1 MRVRL
6 IHWNAEEA
14 RERAGRLRAAG
25 YVVEHAPPTG
35 NAALARL
42 RKTPPDAVVID
53 LARLPAQGRD
63 LALWLREATSTRS
76 VPVVFVGG
84 DPQKVA
90 PIRKL
95 LPEATYTP
103 WSRIRSSLKRAI
115 ANPPAAAAAQS
126 RMAGY
131 SGTPLVK
138 KLGIKENAVVA
149 LVGAPRDFEK
159 TLGRLPGGVTLR
171 RRAGSRADLTVWFAK
186 SARDLE
192 GRIARMTASIGRDGL
207 WIAWPKKASG
217 VVTDL
222 SERLVRR
229 TGLATG
235 LVDYKI
241 CAIDATW
248 SGLRFARRAAPA
260 P

>member
-1 MRVRL
+1 
-6 IHWNAEEA
+6 
-14 RERAGRLRAAG
+14 
-25 YVVEHAPPTG
+25 
-35 NAALARL
+35 
-42 RKTPPDAVVID
+42 
-53 LARLPAQGRD
+53 
-63 LALWLREATSTRS
+63 
-76 VPVVFVGG
+76 
-84 DPQKVA
+84 
-90 PIRKL
+90 
-95 LPEATYTP
+95 
-103 WSRIRSSLKRAI
+103 
-115 ANPPAAAAAQS
+115 
-126 RMAGY
+126 MAGY

-171 RRAGSRADLTVWFAK
+171 RRAGSRADLTLWFAK

-192 GRIARMTASIGRDGL
+192 GRIARMAASIGRDGL

-222 SERLVRR
+222 SEGLVRR
-229 TGLATG
+229 SGLATG

-260 P
+260 RGSP